1 MKKLKLSE
9 EDRSKLIRIAAENN
23 LYLEGPILKIIDPED
38 DENFELYLK
47 EAIESDQATR
57 KKRLEI
63 AKQLQEQNKEL
74 TSKAEENDRLM
85 LELKDSIEKA
95 ESAKKE
101 AINDLDLLQRRS
113 QTELIGNIVN
123 VALYTITGVGLI
135 TTALY
140 AAALFT
146 DNADTTLLGNTWSN
160 LFGILLTNSFSII
173 GTIMGV
179 KYASNGEKNDKK

>member
-1 MKKLKLSE
+1 MIKLCQKDKEQLLQMASSNNVYIEGPLLKLLDSDGDE
-9 EDRSKLIRIAAENN
+9 GFKN
-23 LYLEGPILKIIDPED
+23 YLD
-38 DENFELYLK
+38 
-47 EAIESDQATR
+47 EAIRTDQDNR
-57 KKRLEI
+57 RKRLEI
-63 AKQLQEQNKEL
+63 AKQLQEQNRQL

-85 LELKDSIEKA
+85 LELKDSIEQA

-101 AINDLDLLQRRS
+101 AINDLDLLQRRT

-146 DNADTTLLGNTWSN
+146 GSTDTTLLGNTWSN

-179 KYASNGEKNDKK
+179 KYASNGEKSEKK

>member
-1 MKKLKLSE
+1 MIKLCQKDKEQLLQMASSNNVYIEGPLLKLLDSDGDE
-9 EDRSKLIRIAAENN
+9 GFKN
-23 LYLEGPILKIIDPED
+23 YLD
-38 DENFELYLK
+38 
-47 EAIESDQATR
+47 EAIRTDQDNR
-57 KKRLEI
+57 RKRLEI
-63 AKQLQEQNKEL
+63 AKQLQEQNRQL

-85 LELKDSIEKA
+85 LELKDSIEQA

-101 AINDLDLLQRRS
+101 AINDLDLLQRRT

-146 DNADTTLLGNTWSN
+146 ESADTTLLGNTWSN

-179 KYASNGEKNDKK
+179 KYASNGEKSEKK

>member
-1 MKKLKLSE
+1 MIKLCEKDKKQLLQLVADNNVYIEGPLLKLLSADGDE
-9 EDRSKLIRIAAENN
+9 EFQQ
-23 LYLEGPILKIIDPED
+23 YLD
-38 DENFELYLK
+38 D
-47 EAIESDQATR
+47 AIEADQASR
-57 KKRLEI
+57 RKRLEI
-63 AKQLQEQNKEL
+63 AKKLQEQNRQL

-85 LELKDSIEKA
+85 LELKDSIDKA
-95 ESAKKE
+95 ECAKKE
-101 AINDLDLLQRRS
+101 AIDDLDLLQRRT

-146 DNADTTLLGNTWSN
+146 ESADTTLLGNTWSN

-179 KYASNGEKNDKK
+179 KYASNGEKSEKK